1 MRYRPFYLIFDND
14 SGETDVLGNPI
25 RKQVKSD
32 RYLGRF
38 TEWSADDVAVYGRE
52 MTSATRKLISNGVA
66 AEVAK
71 NASEVELDGQSYEI
85 ESVKDLGR
93 WTLMFVKGWRL

>member
-14 SGETDVLGNPI
+14 SGEIDVLGNPI
-25 RKQVKSD
+25 RKQVKSGE
-32 RYLGRF
+32 YLGRF

-52 MTSATRKLISNGVA
+52 MTSATRKLISNGVT
-66 AEVAK
+66 AETAK

-85 ESVKDLGR
+85 ENVKDLGR
-93 WTLMFVKGWRL
+93 WTLMFVKRWRL